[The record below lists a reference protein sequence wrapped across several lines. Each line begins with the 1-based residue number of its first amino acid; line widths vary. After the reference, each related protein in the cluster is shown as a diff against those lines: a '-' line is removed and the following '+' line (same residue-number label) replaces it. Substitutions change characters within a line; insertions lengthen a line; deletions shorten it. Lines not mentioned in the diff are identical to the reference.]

1 LTLLVQ
7 RVPLGAGWDH
17 VLTKLAWTAK
27 KSRASCET
35 ATCLPSMSFY
45 VLANQTRAQKGLK
58 KLEQVAWNKY
68 HIEA

>member
-1 LTLLVQ
+1 
-7 RVPLGAGWDH
+7 
-17 VLTKLAWTAK
+17 
-27 KSRASCET
+27 
-35 ATCLPSMSFY
+35 MSFY